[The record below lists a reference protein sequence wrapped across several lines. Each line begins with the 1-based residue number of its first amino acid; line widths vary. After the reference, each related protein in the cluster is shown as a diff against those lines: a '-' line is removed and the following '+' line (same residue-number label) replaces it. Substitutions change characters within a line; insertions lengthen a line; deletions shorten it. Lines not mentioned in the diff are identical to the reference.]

1 MRLGKILCVAI
12 CIIGLLGGCSVED
25 DMSNVYSELSTENL
39 TMEITSV
46 DDGYTESLTT
56 SADKVALVD
65 LTESEWEEITE
76 MMRVYCTNVYVSTGK
91 TTFGA
96 GEHSFYVYVDKT
108 PWIGGNQPRYF
119 VQIERITNTEN
130 GQDCIEDLG
139 YYIWVGADQSWH
151 ITPIGRFEL
160 GEKHF
165 VGEGHFLIEDTDIFI
180 FDEYP
185 LKEKR
190 LVELSKMTME
200 RIFSYYSDIVVGQN
214 EFCIY
219 IENMTQYD
227 DSYPVWYVVDDE
239 VFLLSIFYTGYN
251 GEDRW
256 DITQSSGWKTIEELE
271 YQKHYMT
278 VSGSISGELI
288 DAEQVNSGKISL
300 LCSGMLGYLQ
310 EKMWIETE
318 SISGDISGVLYIV
331 EDDMVGQDADNRL
344 LLITEAESK
353 VLIITDNKS
362 GNGNDTL
369 SISEEECTEEM
380 RVSCIEHASAVIEF
394 KMHFDLND

>member
-180 FDEYP
+180 FDIFFCEAA
-185 LKEKR
+185 LF
-190 LVELSKMTME
+190 LVIHATN
-200 RIFSYYSDIVVGQN
+200 RINQIFLTGKNTVREQRGQIGIKPSFSHISSIIVT
-214 EFCIY
+214 IA
-219 IENMTQYD
+219 
-227 DSYPVWYVVDDE
+227 
-239 VFLLSIFYTGYN
+239 
-251 GEDRW
+251 EDW
-256 DITQSSGWKTIEELE
+256 
-271 YQKHYMT
+271 
-278 VSGSISGELI
+278 
-288 DAEQVNSGKISL
+288 
-300 LCSGMLGYLQ
+300 
-310 EKMWIETE
+310 
-318 SISGDISGVLYIV
+318 
-331 EDDMVGQDADNRL
+331 
-344 LLITEAESK
+344 
-353 VLIITDNKS
+353 
-362 GNGNDTL
+362 TL
-369 SISEEECTEEM
+369 
-380 RVSCIEHASAVIEF
+380 
-394 KMHFDLND
+394 

>member
-1 MRLGKILCVAI
+1 MQQRFQIREVLQKRIMLFLIVIQNIRMRLGKILCVAI

-227 DSYPVWYVVDDE
+227 K
-239 VFLLSIFYTGYN
+239 L
-251 GEDRW
+251 
-256 DITQSSGWKTIEELE
+256 
-271 YQKHYMT
+271 
-278 VSGSISGELI
+278 
-288 DAEQVNSGKISL
+288 
-300 LCSGMLGYLQ
+300 
-310 EKMWIETE
+310 
-318 SISGDISGVLYIV
+318 
-331 EDDMVGQDADNRL
+331 
-344 LLITEAESK
+344 
-353 VLIITDNKS
+353 
-362 GNGNDTL
+362 
-369 SISEEECTEEM
+369 
-380 RVSCIEHASAVIEF
+380 
-394 KMHFDLND
+394 